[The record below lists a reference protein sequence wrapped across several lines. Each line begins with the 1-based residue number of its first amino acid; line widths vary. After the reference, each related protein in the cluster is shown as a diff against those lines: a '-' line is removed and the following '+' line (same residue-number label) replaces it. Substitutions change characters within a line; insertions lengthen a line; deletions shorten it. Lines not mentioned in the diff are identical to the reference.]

1 MDEKVLMDEVLEAL
15 GNGFE
20 LESVGSVDELGYYA
34 LVETS
39 LGVVVY
45 IENDLGFKHILRLP
59 DRASAQAEFLKIVEE
74 YDAYY
79 MSCDESYDG

>member
-1 MDEKVLMDEVLEAL
+1 MGEKVLMDEVLETL

-20 LESVGSVDELGYYA
+20 LEAVGSVGELGYYA

-39 LGVVVY
+39 VGVVVY
-45 IENDLGFKHILRLP
+45 IENDLGFRHIIRFP

-79 MSCDESYDG
+79 MSCDESHDG